1 MAAKHNRLAIGI
13 QRSAVSQLLKKGRSK
28 ALSIVSR
35 IALKVIG
42 SSLTVN

>member
-1 MAAKHNRLAIGI
+1 MAAKHNW
-13 QRSAVSQLLKKGRSK
+13 LLKGMFSLRLKTGRSK
-28 ALSIVSR
+28 ALSRVSH